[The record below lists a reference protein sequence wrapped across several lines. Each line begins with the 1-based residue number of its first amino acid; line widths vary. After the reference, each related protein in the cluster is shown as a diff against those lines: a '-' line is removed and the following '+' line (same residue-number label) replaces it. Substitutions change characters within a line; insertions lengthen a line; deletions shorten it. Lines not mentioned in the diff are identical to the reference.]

1 MGLEFLQT
9 EQGLFMRQRKYV
21 CEVLKKFDTWN
32 CNPLETPAVLNV
44 KLDKCLDEPTVDG
57 TMYRRILGSLRF
69 IIATLSLKYHLVLV

>member
-32 CNPLETPAVLNV
+32 CNPILNV